1 MGVLMR
7 RRSLLIKL
15 VVVVS
20 TAWFTIAFLLYSEH
34 QTTEPAVAE
43 RLEGNEVNKRDLEEV
58 AQKIGG
64 LVKEK
69 KSQQDSE
76 EDRQPIND
84 AVLQPPL
91 NQPGEMGKPVSL
103 PANMSAKVHIIIDL
117 VMFVC

>member
-34 QTTEPAVAE
+34 QTTDPAVAE
-43 RLEGNEVNKRDLEEV
+43 RLEGNEVNKRDLDEV
-58 AQKIGG
+58 AQKLGG

-69 KSQQDSE
+69 KPAQNLNEEQQ
-76 EDRQPIND
+76 QIND
-84 AVLQPPL
+84 AVLPPPQ
-91 NQPGEMGKPVSL
+91 NQPGEMGKPVAL
-103 PANMSAKVHIIIDL
+103 PANMSGE
-117 VMFVC
+117 F